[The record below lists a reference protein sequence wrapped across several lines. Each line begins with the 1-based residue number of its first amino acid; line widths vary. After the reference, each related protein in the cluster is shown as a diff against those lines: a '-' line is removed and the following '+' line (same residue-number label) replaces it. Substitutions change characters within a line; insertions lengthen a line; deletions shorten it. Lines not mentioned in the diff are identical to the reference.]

1 MQSTAVD
8 EYYVIVRLQ
17 RNYRRKHPRKQPQQ
31 QRSTGLGKD
40 APSAQVGSKK
50 LASFRPPSG

>member
-1 MQSTAVD
+1 VQSTAVD

-17 RNYRRKHPRKQPQQ
+17 RNYRRKHPQQ